1 MNSPTSQQL
10 DQQQDAAVPTPSDVP
25 INSVLEMKISCIEEE
40 RLGLGIGDLA
50 EIFIT
55 PDPTGVT
62 SFNSPY
68 GPFKVLK
75 VESSKTV
82 VLSVDI
88 DGGSDELF
96 KVMSAIKQGRGT
108 VKKVSNKMFKWSE
121 LDEFFPPNFPSIFS
135 QSPFV

>member
-88 DGGSDELF
+88 DGGSDELI

-108 VKKVSNKMFKWSE
+108 VKKVSDEMFK
-121 LDEFFPPNFPSIFS
+121 
-135 QSPFV
+135 